1 MHSSFTS
8 LPAQKPWINYLKY
21 SNSKDNQIDLPDPG
35 WFTIQAAYALSN
47 PRENYWQEG
56 NYLSQHNSGCMC
68 VDWILHSNTSRD
80 TWNFLR
86 YHWICIFQQQQ
97 CKDIIYQANPTFGTR
112 QGFWKQIRPLFVV
125 YRYVA
130 AAAVQKCLRYI
141 YMTEADVVGM
151 SFILKAIWLFFSACS
166 SCCKGKPILRDFFV
180 SQILNYLRGV
190 CFVSMGE
197 IYLMRC

>member
-1 MHSSFTS
+1 MYSSFTS

-21 SNSKDNQIDLPDPG
+21 SNSKDNQKEDLPDPA
-35 WFTIQAAYALSN
+35 WFTIQAAFALSN
-47 PRENYWQEG
+47 PREKYWQEG

-112 QGFWKQIRPLFVV
+112 QGFWKKHQIRPLFVV
-125 YRYVA
+125 NIMWPPQCKNVFGI
-130 AAAVQKCLRYI
+130 YI
-141 YMTEADVVGM
+141 YIYDRGWCGGYE
-151 SFILKAIWLFFSACS
+151 FHLKSNMIVFLSLFQ
-166 SCCKGKPILRDFFV
+166 L
-180 SQILNYLRGV
+180 L
-190 CFVSMGE
+190 
-197 IYLMRC
+197 